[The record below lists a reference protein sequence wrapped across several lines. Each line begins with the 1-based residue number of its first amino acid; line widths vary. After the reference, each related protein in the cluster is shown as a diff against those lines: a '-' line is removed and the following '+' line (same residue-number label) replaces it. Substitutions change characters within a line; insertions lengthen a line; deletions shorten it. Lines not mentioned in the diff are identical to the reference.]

1 MSNGDASEPRAI
13 KLNEHVYVLPIATVR
28 DGQTNLFNLSLL
40 VDAAAGATLVDSG
53 LPSHY
58 EAINSALVAA
68 GTTASALKRIIL
80 THQDIDHVGALA
92 ALVQASGAQVLAHAT
107 EAPFIDG
114 SATPRFALPA
124 VLAQRP
130 ELRAVASGFQPTHID
145 ELLQDDARLDIAGGV
160 RVIFT
165 PGHTPGHISLY
176 LEQSRTLIA
185 GDALTANAGQLNGPS
200 PSATPDMAQAA
211 QSIQKLAALD
221 LQTIVCYHG
230 GIVDADANGQIQ
242 RVAQELAA

>member
-1 MSNGDASEPRAI
+1 MSHGDASEPRAI

-40 VDAAAGATLVDSG
+40 VDAAQGATLVDSG

-58 EAINSALVAA
+58 EAISSALVAA
-68 GTTASALKRIIL
+68 GTTASALRRIIL

-92 ALVQASGAQVLAHAT
+92 ELVQASGAQVLAST
-107 EAPFIDG
+107 VEAPFIDG

-130 ELRAVASGFQPTHID
+130 ELRAVAAGFQPTHID
-145 ELLQDDARLDIAGGV
+145 ELLQDDTRLDIAGGV

-165 PGHTPGHISLY
+165 PGHTPGHICLY

-211 QSIQKLAALD
+211 QSVQKLAALD